1 MPRGAKPALSSPA
14 LRIVAV
20 LVGVAVVAVALA
32 LYINKFLREPEPVAA
47 PATAPGRA
55 EITLGTTPAVGSLG
69 GNPAWV
75 SYLVRR
81 GGRWDHTTTYKLPAS
96 SLVDVTIYQFDSA
109 TGLRNPFFS
118 QVQGTVGGEMRVDGR
133 TVRSINPDDA
143 SHTFAVPDL
152 GVVVPLP
159 GVPANAPN
167 QCAEMPC
174 PLSDAHRTI
183 EFTIRTPR
191 AGDYRWQCFVP
202 CAAGFNNG
210 NGGPMQTVGYMDG
223 FLEVR

>member
-1 MPRGAKPALSSPA
+1 MSSYA

-20 LVGVAVVAVALA
+20 LVGVAVVAGALA

-47 PATAPGRA
+47 TAGAPGRA
-55 EITLGTTPAVGSLG
+55 ELTLGTAPAVGSLG
-69 GNPAWV
+69 GHPTWV
-75 SYLVRR
+75 SYLARR
-81 GGRWDHTTTYKLPAS
+81 GGGWDHTTTYKLPAN
-96 SLVDVTIYQFDSA
+96 SLVDVTIYQFDGAS
-109 TGLRNPFFS
+109 GLRNPFLS

-133 TVRSINPDDA
+133 TVRSINPDDTA
-143 SHTFAVPDL
+143 HTFNVPDI

-174 PLSDAHRTI
+174 PLSDAHRTV
-183 EFTIRTPR
+183 EFTIRTPQ

-210 NGGPMQTVGYMDG
+210 NGGPMQTIGYMDG